1 MTLIRLMTIHRH
13 LLILTV
19 GKHGSQAFD
28 TGKPDETRRKDSRHD
43 QEKDAELTSSSH
55 RRTAA

>member
-1 MTLIRLMTIHRH
+1 MAIRRH
-13 LLILTV
+13 LLVLTV

>member
-1 MTLIRLMTIHRH
+1 MAIRRH
-13 LLILTV
+13 LLVLTV

-43 QEKDAELTSSSH
+43 QEKDADPTSPSH